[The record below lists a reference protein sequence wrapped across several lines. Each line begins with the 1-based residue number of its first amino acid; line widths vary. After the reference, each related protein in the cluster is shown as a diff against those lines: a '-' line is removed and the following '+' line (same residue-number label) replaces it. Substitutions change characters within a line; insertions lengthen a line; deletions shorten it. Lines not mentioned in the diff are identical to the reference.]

1 MKTLLL
7 ICTFLFPLASF
18 ASDKM
23 DMACVTE
30 FPTTSFVVRE
40 VGDTVVVE
48 VFHHNGTGYMPI
60 FDGLATPNDIATL
73 AARAQTLASLPTV
86 QRYEWPRE
94 KCETQDDM
102 IESCFGLTDA
112 QEMNG
117 HKVKAWAFS
126 SSLVMEKSF
135 AGKFNS
141 RKVVLDIDVDG
152 KSFSV
157 PMKYA
162 ENECSPYLQMR
173 STTLKALSTKGSF

>member
-7 ICTFLFPLASF
+7 ICTFLSSLTSF

-40 VGDTVVVE
+40 DGDTVIVE

-73 AARAQTLASLPTV
+73 ASQAQTLASLPTV
-86 QRYEWPRE
+86 QRYEWPRT
-94 KCETQDDM
+94 KCDIQDEM
-102 IESCFGLTDA
+102 IESCFGSTDT

-117 HKVKAWAFS
+117 RKVKAWAFS
-126 SSLVMEKSF
+126 SSWVMEKSF

-141 RKVVLDIDVDG
+141 RKVVLNIDVDG